1 MSGSRDRGFGHI
13 LSKASLRGYCGGT
26 VAEKQKPGRKEPR
39 KDGKSTNGNGA
50 TAGFDSWLES
60 KLRTAYSSVLD
71 EPIPD
76 DLIELISQKLKD

>member
-13 LSKASLRGYCGGT
+13 LSRASQRGYCGGT
-26 VAEKQKPGRKEPR
+26 VAEKQKPGRKEQPR
-39 KDGKSTNGNGA
+39 RDSKSINGSGG
-50 TAGFDSWLES
+50 AGFDSWLEN